1 MVKKLRIL
9 SDWNNGLAAYT
20 IPSENLQ
27 NLKSQNDIEIRFI
40 SEADHD
46 YIQDCDAYFGNIPT
60 LKVLDKMH
68 NLKWVH
74 FGSAGIDK
82 LSKKYI
88 KERKLTITNIG
99 DTNAYALATF
109 CFGEIFSS
117 CKINHVSLKRRL
129 SIDLSREEYNQK
141 FDDFLDFNMINLCIL
156 GYGKTSEIICNNLSN
171 IVNSISVLT
180 NRELKDNQKIR
191 FFSRNELLNCLSNA
205 THIINLLSLNE
216 QNHGFVNK
224 IFFDKL
230 KSKPYLINVGRSE
243 TTSVK
248 DIKNAFKD
256 GKISGATID
265 VHGLP
270 GGKIAPD
277 LLEEEFFSLT
287 PHIAGWTNTFWKRNY
302 EILNHNIK
310 IFLNE
315 NILEMH
321 NLIYENGN
329 EVCN

>member
-117 CKINHVSLKRRL
+117 CKINHVSLKR
-129 SIDLSREEYNQK
+129 N
-141 FDDFLDFNMINLCIL
+141 
-156 GYGKTSEIICNNLSN
+156 GKSS
-171 IVNSISVLT
+171 
-180 NRELKDNQKIR
+180 
-191 FFSRNELLNCLSNA
+191 
-205 THIINLLSLNE
+205 
-216 QNHGFVNK
+216 
-224 IFFDKL
+224 
-230 KSKPYLINVGRSE
+230 
-243 TTSVK
+243 
-248 DIKNAFKD
+248 
-256 GKISGATID
+256 
-265 VHGLP
+265 
-270 GGKIAPD
+270 
-277 LLEEEFFSLT
+277 
-287 PHIAGWTNTFWKRNY
+287 
-302 EILNHNIK
+302 
-310 IFLNE
+310 
-315 NILEMH
+315 
-321 NLIYENGN
+321 
-329 EVCN
+329 